1 MILRKIDFGGAMI
14 LFSLSIFLSSFLLF
28 QIQPLIGKFILPW
41 FGGTP
46 AVWSTAMLFFQVL
59 LTGGYAY
66 AYWLVKRPGQGWIH
80 IALLGMT
87 MALLTALGLVW
98 SSPVTPSADMR
109 PADVSFPVFHI
120 FFLLTVSV
128 GLPYFVLA
136 ANGPLMQAWFSRNF
150 PGQSYARLYAL
161 SNAGSLFGLLAYP
174 ILIEPSLTLL
184 QQGRA
189 WAGGFT
195 LFALVAGVLS
205 YRARAEGGA
214 VTRVAATEKPS
225 LSLRALW
232 IILSGTASLFLLSV
246 TNQVSQEVAVIPF
259 LWIIPLAV
267 YLLSFI
273 FAFSDSRWYD
283 RRAYTLL
290 FSVASLAML
299 WVLTKAESLN
309 VLVQIAIYNLLLF
322 LACMICHGELYR
334 LRPHADHLTSF
345 YLMVSLGGV
354 AGGIFVNLIAPFIF
368 TGYWEFY
375 LAWLLTIVFLVVM
388 LLPRYFAQ
396 VNLQARAMSTS
407 FLIGIVLLAFGLNQ
421 YQNALFV
428 ERNFYGVI
436 RVRKWG
442 MNADAN
448 AMIHGM
454 TVHGVQYLND
464 RTRPTTYYVEDSGI
478 GLLLL
483 NHPKRG
489 QGLRV
494 GVLGLGV
501 GTLAAYAQDGDVY
514 RYYEINPV
522 VVHLAEGDVQ
532 STGDYFSF
540 LSDSKAETTVV
551 TGDARISLE
560 QELARGQLQNFDV
573 LVLDTFSSDS
583 IPVHLVTKEAFALYL
598 RHLASDGVIAA
609 HISNRHLD
617 LQPVFWQLAQEFGL
631 AIVQVDRQ
639 GTSGAGS
646 FPSEWILLA
655 RDPAILQIPAIK
667 SRAISFDNYSTSIQ
681 LWTDD
686 YSNLFQIL
694 K

>member
-1 MILRKIDFGGAMI
+1 M
-14 LFSLSIFLSSFLLF
+14 LFFALSIFLSAFLLF
-28 QIQPLIGKFILPW
+28 QIQPMIGKFILPW

-66 AYWLVKRPGQGWIH
+66 AYWLIKRSRQGWIH

-87 MALLTALGLVW
+87 LSLMTALGLGGA
-98 SSPVTPSADMR
+98 SPITPSADMR
-109 PADVSFPVFHI
+109 PAVAGFPMFDI
-120 FFLLTVSV
+120 FLLLTVSV

-136 ANGPLMQAWFSRNF
+136 ANGPLMQAWFSRIF
-150 PGQSYARLYAL
+150 PEQSYARLYAL
-161 SNAGSLFGLLAYP
+161 SNFGSLLGLLVYP

-184 QQGRA
+184 RQGWA
-189 WAGGFT
+189 WSGGFVF
-195 LFALVAGVLS
+195 FALVAGILS
-205 YRARAEGGA
+205 YRARDEGA
-214 VTRVAATEKPS
+214 VVAHVFATEKPS
-225 LSLRALW
+225 PSLRILW

-259 LWIIPLAV
+259 LWIVPLGI

-283 RRAYTLL
+283 RRVYALL
-290 FSVASLAML
+290 FSIASLAML
-299 WVLTKAESLN
+299 WVLTHAVSLN

-322 LACMICHGELYR
+322 LASMICHGELYR

-345 YLMVSLGGV
+345 YLMVSLGGA

-375 LAWLLTIVFLVVM
+375 LAWLITIVLLVVM
-388 LLPRYFAQ
+388 LLPRYSAQ
-396 VNLQARAMSTS
+396 VNLQARAMSLS
-407 FLIGIVLLAFGLNQ
+407 FLVGVLLLSFGLNR
-421 YQNALFV
+421 YGNALYV

-436 RVRKWG
+436 RVREMDKK
-442 MNADAN
+442 AN
-448 AMIHGM
+448 SMIHGM
-454 TVHGVQYLND
+454 TVHGIQYVDD
-464 RTRPTTYYVEDSGI
+464 RARATTYYVEDSGV

-483 NHPKRG
+483 NHPKHR
-489 QGLRV
+489 QNLRV

-501 GTLAAYAQDGDVY
+501 GTLATYAQAGDVY
-514 RYYEINPV
+514 RFYEINPV
-522 VVHLAEGDVQ
+522 VVRLAEGE
-532 STGDYFSF
+532 GGYFTF
-540 LSDSKAETTVV
+540 LSDSQADITVV
-551 TGDARISLE
+551 EGDARISLE
-560 QELARGQLQNFDV
+560 QELAAGQKQNFDV

-598 RHLASDGVIAA
+598 DQLAPDGVIAA

-617 LQPVFWQLAQEFGL
+617 LRPVFWQLAQKFGL
-631 AIVQVDRQ
+631 EIVQVNRP
-639 GTSGAGS
+639 TSSDDNG

-655 RDPAILQIPAIK
+655 RDPASLEISAIK
-667 SRAISFDNYSTSIQ
+667 SHAVSFEGYTTAIK

>member
-1 MILRKIDFGGAMI
+1 MILHKIEYGGTML
-14 LFSLSIFLSSFLLF
+14 LFYLSIFLSSFLLF
-28 QIQPLIGKFILPW
+28 QIQPMIGKFILPW

-66 AYWLVKRPGQGWIH
+66 AYWLVKRPRQGWTH
-80 IALLGMT
+80 IILLGMT
-87 MALLTALGLVW
+87 ITLLTALGLAW
-98 SSPVTPSADMR
+98 SSPITPSAHMR

-120 FFLLTVSV
+120 FFLLMISV

-136 ANGPLMQAWFSRNF
+136 ANGPLMQAWFSRIF
-150 PGQSYARLYAL
+150 PEESYARLYAL
-161 SNAGSLFGLLAYP
+161 SNFGSLLGLLAYP
-174 ILIEPSLTLL
+174 ILIEPSFTLL
-184 QQGRA
+184 QQGWA
-189 WAGGFT
+189 WAGGFVI
-195 LFALVAGVLS
+195 FALVVGVLS
-205 YRARAEGGA
+205 YSARGRGEA
-214 VTRVAATEKPS
+214 VAHVATTEKPS
-225 LSLRALW
+225 LALRVLW

-259 LWIIPLAV
+259 LWIVPLAI

-273 FAFSDSRWYD
+273 FAFSDSRFYQ
-283 RRAYTLL
+283 RRTYTLL
-290 FSVASLAML
+290 FSLTSLAML
-299 WVLTKAESLN
+299 WVLTKADSLN

-345 YLMVSLGGV
+345 YLMVSLGGA
-354 AGGIFVNLIAPFIF
+354 AGGIFVNLVAPFIF

-375 LAWLLTIVFLVVM
+375 LAWLLTIVLLIVM
-388 LLPRYFAQ
+388 LLPHFFAQ
-396 VNLQARAMSTS
+396 VNLQARAMSMS
-407 FLIGIVLLAFGLNQ
+407 FLIGVLLLSFGLNQ

-436 RVRKWG
+436 RVREWDG
-442 MNADAN
+442 NANAN

-464 RTRPTTYYVEDSGI
+464 RARPTTYYVDDSGV

-483 NHPKRG
+483 NHPQRG

-494 GVLGLGV
+494 GVLGLGI
-501 GTLAAYAQDGDVY
+501 GTLATYAQDGDVY

-522 VVHLAEGDVQ
+522 VVQLAEGE
-532 STGDYFSF
+532 GGYFSF
-540 LSDSKAETTVV
+540 LSDSKAQTTIV

-560 QELARGQLQNFDV
+560 QELAVGTPQNFDV

-598 RHLASDGVIAA
+598 EHLAADGVIAA

-631 AIVQVDRQ
+631 AIVQVDRP
-639 GTSGAGS
+639 GTSDAGS
-646 FPSEWILLA
+646 FPSEWILLT
-655 RDPAILQIPAIK
+655 RDPAILEIPAIK
-667 SRAISFDNYSTSIQ
+667 SRAISFDNYTTSIQ

-686 YSNLFQIL
+686 YSNLVQIL

>member
-1 MILRKIDFGGAMI
+1 M
-14 LFSLSIFLSSFLLF
+14 LFFALSIFLSAFLLF
-28 QIQPLIGKFILPW
+28 QIQPMIGKFILPW

-66 AYWLVKRPGQGWIH
+66 AYWLIKRSRQGWIH

-87 MALLTALGLVW
+87 LSLMTALGLGW
-98 SSPVTPSADMR
+98 SSPITPSADMR
-109 PADVSFPVFHI
+109 PAVAGFPMFDI
-120 FFLLTVSV
+120 FLLLTVSV

-136 ANGPLMQAWFSRNF
+136 ANGPLMQAWFSRIF
-150 PGQSYARLYAL
+150 PEQSYARLYAL
-161 SNAGSLFGLLAYP
+161 SNFGSLLGLLAYP

-184 QQGRA
+184 RQGWA
-189 WAGGFT
+189 WSGGFVF
-195 LFALVAGVLS
+195 FALVAGILS
-205 YRARAEGGA
+205 YRARDEGA
-214 VTRVAATEKPS
+214 VIAHVFATEKPS
-225 LSLRALW
+225 PSLRILW

-259 LWIIPLAV
+259 LWIVPLGI

-283 RRAYTLL
+283 RRVYALL
-290 FSVASLAML
+290 FSIASLAML
-299 WVLTKAESLN
+299 WVLTHAVSLN

-322 LACMICHGELYR
+322 LASMICHGELYR

-345 YLMVSLGGV
+345 YLMVSLGGA

-375 LAWLLTIVFLVVM
+375 LAWLITIVLLVVM
-388 LLPRYFAQ
+388 LLPRYSAQ
-396 VNLQARAMSTS
+396 VNLQARAMSLS
-407 FLIGIVLLAFGLNQ
+407 FLVGVLLLSFGLNR
-421 YQNALFV
+421 YGNALYV

-436 RVRKWG
+436 RVREMDKK
-442 MNADAN
+442 AN
-448 AMIHGM
+448 SMIHGM
-454 TVHGVQYLND
+454 TVHGIQYVDD
-464 RTRPTTYYVEDSGI
+464 RARATTYYVEDSGV

-483 NHPKRG
+483 NHPKHR
-489 QGLRV
+489 QNLRV

-501 GTLAAYAQDGDVY
+501 GTLATYAQAGDVY
-514 RYYEINPV
+514 RFYEINPV
-522 VVHLAEGDVQ
+522 VVRLAEGE
-532 STGDYFSF
+532 GGYFTF
-540 LSDSKAETTVV
+540 LSDSQADMTVV
-551 TGDARISLE
+551 EGDARISLE
-560 QELARGQLQNFDV
+560 QELAAGQKQNFDV

-598 RHLASDGVIAA
+598 DQLAPDGVIAA

-617 LQPVFWQLAQEFGL
+617 LRPVFWQLAQKFGL
-631 AIVQVDRQ
+631 EIVQVNRPASSDDN
-639 GTSGAGS
+639 G

-655 RDPAILQIPAIK
+655 RDPASLEISAIK
-667 SRAISFDNYSTSIQ
+667 SHAVSFEGYTTAIK

>member
-1 MILRKIDFGGAMI
+1 M
-14 LFSLSIFLSSFLLF
+14 LFFALSIFLSAFLLF
-28 QIQPLIGKFILPW
+28 QIQPMIGKFILPW

-66 AYWLVKRPGQGWIH
+66 AYWLVKRPKQGWIH

-87 MALLTALGLVW
+87 LALLTALGLAW
-98 SSPVTPSADMR
+98 PSPITPAADMR
-109 PADVSFPVFHI
+109 PVAANFPVLDI
-120 FFLLTVSV
+120 FLLLTISV

-136 ANGPLMQAWFSRNF
+136 SNGPLMQAWFSRIF
-150 PGQSYARLYAL
+150 PEQSYARLYAL
-161 SNAGSLFGLLAYP
+161 SNVGSLFGLLAYP
-174 ILIEPSLTLL
+174 ILVEPSLTLF
-184 QQGRA
+184 QQGWA
-189 WAGGFT
+189 WSGGLI
-195 LFALVAGVLS
+195 LFVLVAGILS
-205 YRARAEGGA
+205 YRARNENG
-214 VTRVAATEKPS
+214 AATQASTAEKPS
-225 LSLRALW
+225 GALRVLW

-259 LWIIPLAV
+259 LWIVPLAV

-283 RRAYTLL
+283 RRVYALL
-290 FSVASLAML
+290 FSITSLAML
-299 WVLTKAESLN
+299 WTLVNASSLN
-309 VLVQIAIYNLLLF
+309 VIVQIAIYNLLLF
-322 LACMICHGELYR
+322 LASMICHGELYR

-345 YLMVSLGGV
+345 YLMVSLGGA

-375 LAWLLTIVFLVVM
+375 LGWLMTMILLVVM
-388 LLPRYFAQ
+388 LWPRFMSQ
-396 VNLQARAMSTS
+396 VRLQARAINLS
-407 FLIGIVLLAFGLNQ
+407 FLAGVLLLSFGLNR
-421 YQNALFV
+421 YENALFV

-436 RVRKWG
+436 RVRELDE
-442 MNADAN
+442 NADT
-448 AMIHGM
+448 MIHGM
-454 TVHGVQYLND
+454 TVHGIQYLAD
-464 RTRPTTYYVEDSGI
+464 RARPTTYYVEDSGV

-483 NHPKRG
+483 NHPQRG
-489 QGLRV
+489 QNLRV

-501 GTLAAYAQDGDVY
+501 GTLATYAEEGDVH

-522 VVHLAEGDVQ
+522 VIRLAEGE
-532 STGDYFSF
+532 GGYFTF
-540 LSDSKAETTVV
+540 LNDSKAEISVV
-551 TGDARISLE
+551 AGDARISLE
-560 QELARGQLQNFDV
+560 QELAAGENQNFDV

-598 RHLASDGVIAA
+598 DHLAPDGVIAA

-617 LQPVFWQLAQEFGL
+617 LRPVFWQLAQEFGL
-631 AIVQVDRQ
+631 EIVQVDRLVSSD
-639 GTSGAGS
+639 GNG
-646 FPSEWILLA
+646 FPSNWVLMTRNATLLE
-655 RDPAILQIPAIK
+655 IPAIK
-667 SRAISFDNYSTSIQ
+667 SHSTSFEGYTTSIK

>member
-1 MILRKIDFGGAMI
+1 M
-14 LFSLSIFLSSFLLF
+14 LFFALSIFLSAFLLF
-28 QIQPLIGKFILPW
+28 QIQPMIGKFILPW

-66 AYWLVKRPGQGWIH
+66 AYWLVKRPKQGRTH
-80 IALLGMT
+80 MALLGIT
-87 MALLTALGLVW
+87 ITLLTMLGLGW
-98 SSPVTPSADMR
+98 PSPITPSADMR
-109 PADVSFPVFHI
+109 SAVTNFPVFDI
-120 FFLLTVSV
+120 FLLLTVSV
-128 GLPYFVLA
+128 GLPYLVLA
-136 ANGPLMQAWFSRNF
+136 ANGPLMQAWFSRIF
-150 PGQSYARLYAL
+150 PEQSYARLYAL
-161 SNAGSLFGLLAYP
+161 SNFGSLLGLLAYP

-184 QQGRA
+184 QQGWA
-189 WAGGFT
+189 WTGGFA
-195 LFALVAGVLS
+195 LFALIAGILS
-205 YRARAEGGA
+205 YRARNEGGVLSHVSTA
-214 VTRVAATEKPS
+214 EKPS
-225 LSLRALW
+225 LSLRVLW

-246 TNQVSQEVAVIPF
+246 TNQISQEVAVIPF
-259 LWIIPLAV
+259 LWIVPLAV
-267 YLLSFI
+267 YLISFI
-273 FAFSDSRWYD
+273 LTFSDSRWYE
-283 RRAYTLL
+283 RRVYALL

-299 WVLTKAESLN
+299 WTLTNADSLN

-334 LRPHADHLTSF
+334 LRPHADYLTSF
-345 YLMVSLGGV
+345 YLMVSLGGA

-375 LAWLLTIVFLVVM
+375 LAWLTTMVILAVM
-388 LLPRYFAQ
+388 LLPRFLAK
-396 VNLQARAMSTS
+396 VELKAFAMSLS
-407 FLIGIVLLAFGLNQ
+407 FLICVVLLSVNLNKSE
-421 YQNALFV
+421 NALYV

-436 RVRKWG
+436 RVREWEKKE
-442 MNADAN
+442 NS
-448 AMIHGM
+448 MIHGI
-454 TVHGVQYLND
+454 TVHGVQFLND
-464 RTRPTTYYVEDSGI
+464 RARPTTYYVEDSGA

-501 GTLAAYAQDGDVY
+501 GTLATYAQAGDVY

-522 VVHLAEGDVQ
+522 VVRLAEGE
-532 STGDYFSF
+532 GGYFTF
-540 LSDSKAETTVV
+540 LSDSKARTAVV

-560 QELARGQLQNFDV
+560 QELAAGEKQNFDV

-598 RHLASDGVIAA
+598 SQLAPDGVIAA

-617 LQPVFWQLAQEFGL
+617 LRPVFWQLAQEFGL
-631 AIVQVDRQ
+631 AIVQVNRPASSDDN
-639 GTSGAGS
+639 G

-655 RDPAILQIPAIK
+655 RDPALLEIPAIK
-667 SRAISFDNYSTSIQ
+667 SHAISFEGYSTSIK